1 MGGFVTYILI
11 FVFLI
16 IGTILTLF
24 IFSTYF
30 FPRKLEEIAEMIAK
44 GQTKLAIRKLED
56 ILEKDD
62 KDAYAHFLLA
72 EAYRKEKNS
81 QYAVLEYRQVLKLGQ
96 FDDKMK
102 ELDVRR
108 KLAKIF
114 KDQRKLGEA
123 KKEYLIL
130 TKIDPNNY
138 EYYYELG
145 KMFFESNV
153 GEKAMS
159 YLKKS
164 ISLNHKHS
172 DSHYMFGQLL
182 YRSGSFND
190 AKQSFLETIKLDPNN
205 SKAHYFL
212 GLVLR
217 QQQDYEWA
225 VKEFEVAQKSDDI
238 RTKCFLAKG
247 TCYLEKQQYPKAV
260 IEFERGLKTVKKGSD
275 TELNL
280 RYFLSTAHENMRDM
294 QSAIAQWEKIS
305 EVNSNFRDVAQK
317 LRQNA
322 EFRQDDRIKDF
333 MIASLANFEHTCRKV
348 VEKMGYDIQQVKVIS
363 DTDIEMQATDSDD
376 NRRNTRK
383 QYRLVRF
390 LRTTE
395 SLKEDFL
402 RKLYDSMKPKNVQR
416 VLVITTG
423 DFTPDAVNFANTR
436 PIELF
441 SKTQLVELLRAV
453 Q

>member
-1 MGGFVTYILI
+1 MGNVITYILI
-11 FVFLI
+11 FFFLI
-16 IGTILTLF
+16 VGTILALF
-24 IFSTYF
+24 VFSTYF
-30 FPRKLEEIAEMIAK
+30 FPRRLDEIAAMIEK
-44 GQTKLAIRKLED
+44 GQTKLAIRKLEEV
-56 ILEKDD
+56 LEKDD
-62 KDAYAHFLLA
+62 KNAYAHYLLA
-72 EAYRKEKNS
+72 EAYRKEKNY

-102 ELDVRR
+102 EIDVRK
-108 KLAKIF
+108 KLADIF
-114 KDQRKLGEA
+114 KYQKKMGEA

-130 TKIDPNNY
+130 TKIDPNNFIY
-138 EYYYELG
+138 FFELG
-145 KMFFESNV
+145 KIFFDANIT
-153 GEKAMS
+153 EKAMT

-164 ISLNHKHS
+164 ASMNAKHPET
-172 DSHYMFGQLL
+172 HYMLGQLL
-182 YRSGSFND
+182 YRSGSYND
-190 AKQSFLETIKLDPNN
+190 SKQSFLETIKLNPNN
-205 SKAHYFL
+205 YKAHYFL

-260 IEFERGLKTVKKGSD
+260 IEFERGLKSAPKGSD

-280 RYFLSTAHENMRDM
+280 RYFLSIAHENMRDM
-294 QSAIAQWEKIS
+294 QSAISQWEKIS

-348 VEKMGYDIQQVKVIS
+348 VEKMGYDIQQVKVLS
-363 DTDIEMQATDSDD
+363 DTDIEMQASEAGDA
-376 NRRNTRK
+376 RRNTRK

-390 LRTTE
+390 LRTTD

-402 RKLYDSMKPKNVQR
+402 RKLYESMKPKNVQR
-416 VLVITTG
+416 IIVITTG
-423 DFTPDAVNFANTR
+423 DFSAEAVNFANTR

-441 SKTQLVELLRAV
+441 SKSQLVELLGSV
-453 Q
+453 G